1 MKISTLIGGFL
12 CVLILFIAI
21 YTKGDLSSYLD
32 PIALLVT
39 LGGTITS
46 LISTYSATSLILA
59 LKDFFF
65 NSTEDRYSHDDLV
78 ETIVAISKDSRSV
91 TIKEIM
97 DYDEVQKLPFFN
109 NALKLITDNLP
120 AEEIPLL
127 LEKESYSILGK
138 HKNSA
143 KIFSVASN
151 IAPLFGMIGTVIGLI
166 SMLGNMANPEVIP
179 KAMSLALVT
188 TLYGLITSVVIFRP
202 MAGKL
207 ATKAEYTYMSR
218 KIIIEGVIGI
228 MNKKNSEL
236 IKAGLEKIYV

>member
-1 MKISTLIGGFL
+1 MKISTFIGGFL

-21 YTKGDLSSYLD
+21 SSKGDLSTYLD

-39 LGGTITS
+39 LGGTLTS
-46 LISTYSATSLILA
+46 LISTYSAPSLIKA
-59 LKDFFF
+59 MKDFF
-65 NSTEDRYSHDDLV
+65 NNTSEDKYSHSDLV
-78 ETIVAISKDSRSV
+78 DTIVSISKDSRSV

-97 DYDEVQKLPFFN
+97 DYDEVNKLPFFR

-120 AEEIPLL
+120 AEEIPSL
-127 LEKESYSILGK
+127 LEKESISILNK

-166 SMLGNMANPEVIP
+166 AMLGNITNPTVIP

-188 TLYGLITSVVIFRP
+188 TLYGLITSVVVFRP

-218 KIIIEGVIGI
+218 RIIIEGVIGI

>member
-1 MKISTLIGGFL
+1 MKISTLIGGVL

-21 YTKGDLSSYLD
+21 NTKGDLSAYLD

-46 LISTYSATSLILA
+46 LISTYSATSLMLA
-59 LKDFFF
+59 LKDFFL
-65 NSTEDRYSHDDLV
+65 NTAEDRYSHDDLV
-78 ETIVAISKDSRSV
+78 ESIVSISKDSRSV

-97 DYDEVQKLPFFN
+97 DYDEVQKIPFLQ

-127 LEKESYSILGK
+127 LEKESYSILNK

-166 SMLGNMANPEVIP
+166 SMLGNMSNPEVIP
-179 KAMSLALVT
+179 
-188 TLYGLITSVVIFRP
+188 
-202 MAGKL
+202 
-207 ATKAEYTYMSR
+207 
-218 KIIIEGVIGI
+218 
-228 MNKKNSEL
+228 
-236 IKAGLEKIYV
+236 

>member
-1 MKISTLIGGFL
+1 MKISTLIGGLL
-12 CVLILFIAI
+12 CVLILFVAI
-21 YTKGDLSSYLD
+21 HSKGDLSSYLD
-32 PIALLVT
+32 PIAILVT

-46 LISTYSATSLILA
+46 LISTYSATSLIRA
-59 LKDFFF
+59 MKDFFY
-65 NSTEDRYSHDDLV
+65 NTSEDRISHSDLV
-78 ETIVAISKDSRSV
+78 DTIVSISKDSRSV

-97 DYDEVQKLPFFN
+97 DYDEVQKIPFFQ

-120 AEEIPLL
+120 AEEIPRL
-127 LEKESYSILGK
+127 LEKESYSILSK

-166 SMLGNMANPEVIP
+166 AMLGNITNPTVIP

-188 TLYGLITSVVIFRP
+188 TLYGLITSVVVFRP
-202 MAGKL
+202 MSGKL
-207 ATKAEYTYMSR
+207 ATKAEYTFMSR

>member
-1 MKISTLIGGFL
+1 MKISTFLGGFL

-21 YTKGDLSSYLD
+21 NNKGDLSSYLD

-46 LISTYSATSLILA
+46 LMSTYSATSLIRA
-59 LKDFFF
+59 LKDFFH
-65 NSTEDRYSHDDLV
+65 NTPEDRFSHNDLV
-78 ETIVAISKDSRSV
+78 DTIVTISKDSRSV
-91 TIKEIM
+91 TVKEIM
-97 DYDEVQKLPFFN
+97 DYEEVQKIPFFM
-109 NALKLITDNLP
+109 NALKLITDNIP
-120 AEEIPLL
+120 AEEIPIL
-127 LEKESYSILGK
+127 LEKESYSILNK

-143 KIFSVASN
+143 KIFSVASS

-166 SMLGNMANPEVIP
+166 SMLGNMANPAVIP

-202 MAGKL
+202 MSGKL
-207 ATKAEYTYMSR
+207 ATKAEYTFMSR
-218 KIIIEGVIGI
+218 KIIIEGVVGI

>member
-1 MKISTLIGGFL
+1 MKISTFIGGFL

-21 YTKGDLSSYLD
+21 NNKGDLSSYLD

-39 LGGTITS
+39 FGGTITS
-46 LISTYSATSLILA
+46 LISTYSATSLMRA
-59 LKDFFF
+59 LKDFFHS
-65 NSTEDRYSHDDLV
+65 NPQDQYSHDDLV
-78 ETIVAISKDSRSV
+78 DTIVSISKDSRSV

-97 DYDEVQKLPFFN
+97 DYDEVQKLPFFR

-120 AEEIPLL
+120 AEEIPRL
-127 LEKESYSILGK
+127 LEKESYSILNK

-166 SMLGNMANPEVIP
+166 AMLGNITNPTVIP

-188 TLYGLITSVVIFRP
+188 TLYGLIISVVVFRP
-202 MAGKL
+202 MSGKL
-207 ATKAEYTYMSR
+207 ASKAEYSFMSR

>member
-1 MKISTLIGGFL
+1 MKISTFVGGFL
-12 CVLILFIAI
+12 SVLILFIAI
-21 YTKGDLSSYLD
+21 NSKGDLSAYLD

-46 LISTYSATSLILA
+46 LISTYSASSLIIA
-59 LKDFFF
+59 LKDFFH
-65 NSTEDRYSHDDLV
+65 NTTEDRVSHADLV
-78 ETIVAISKDSRSV
+78 ETIISISKDSRSI

-97 DYDEVQKLPFFN
+97 DHDDVQMFPFLK

-120 AEEIPLL
+120 IDEIPYL
-127 LEKESYSILGK
+127 LEKESYSILTK

-166 SMLGNMANPEVIP
+166 SMLGNISNPAVIP

-188 TLYGLITSVVIFRP
+188 TLYGLITSVVVFRP
-202 MAGKL
+202 MSGKL

>member
-1 MKISTLIGGFL
+1 MKISTFIGGFL
-12 CVLILFIAI
+12 CILILFIAI
-21 YTKGDLSSYLD
+21 NNKGDLSSYLD

-46 LISTYSATSLILA
+46 LVSTYSATSLMRA
-59 LKDFFF
+59 LKDYF
-65 NSTEDRYSHDDLV
+65 STSPQDLLSHDDLV
-78 ETIVAISKDSRSV
+78 ETIVSISKDSRSV

-97 DYDEVQKLPFFN
+97 DYDEVQKFPFFK

-120 AEEIPLL
+120 AEEIPSL
-127 LEKESYSILGK
+127 LEKESYSILNK

-166 SMLGNMANPEVIP
+166 AMLGNIINPTVIP

-188 TLYGLITSVVIFRP
+188 TLYGLIISVVIFRP

-207 ATKAEYTYMSR
+207 ASKAEYSFMNR